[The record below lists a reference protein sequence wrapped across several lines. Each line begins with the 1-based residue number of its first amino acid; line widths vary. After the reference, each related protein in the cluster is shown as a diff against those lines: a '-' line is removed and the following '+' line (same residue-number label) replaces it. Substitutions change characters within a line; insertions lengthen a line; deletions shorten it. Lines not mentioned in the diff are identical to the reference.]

1 MKGTFCS
8 LSGKPSLFVLMDK
21 LSLHQQDIMGGI
33 MEELSGSRSDH
44 PVDGFPSDGAHGS
57 SDDPFR
63 QSLQSALP
71 LLPDPPQYFLIDNL
85 YWFCA
90 ALWQKFS
97 GVGVIS
103 KIIVIFV
110 D

>member
-33 MEELSGSRSDH
+33 MEELFGSRPDH
-44 PVDGFPSDGAHGS
+44 PVDGFPSDGAYGS
-57 SDDPFR
+57 SDDPVR
-63 QSLQSALP
+63 QGLQSALP
-71 LLPDPPQYFLIDNL
+71 LLSDPPQHFLIDNL
-85 YWFCA
+85 YWSCD
-90 ALWQKFS
+90 ALWQNFS

-103 KIIVIFV
+103 KIIVIFMS
-110 D
+110 